1 MQEQFFFETDQQTQS
16 TSTGKVND
24 TIALYSS
31 PLQRMRNFGAE
42 ALTEIDALS
51 LLLDAHYAVLAGELL
66 TEFGSLTGLSRASVA
81 NLRRFLPETKAAQL
95 AAALRLATLLS
106 QHSLLQEPLDT
117 PEPVYAL
124 YGAEMRSCDR
134 EVLTVVLLN
143 TRFGLIKCERISQ
156 GTINETIAHPRD
168 IFRPAIIHSA
178 YAFVLIHN
186 HPSGDVAPSDTDLR
200 LTRRVSDVSRLIDI
214 KMLDHVIMG
223 TPAEGRSGYFSFK
236 EAGLL

>member
-1 MQEQFFFETDQQTQS
+1 MQEQFFEADQQPQS
-16 TSTGKVND
+16 PTTAKVND

-51 LLLDAHYAVLAGELL
+51 LLLDARDAVLAGKLL

-81 NLRRFLPETKAAQL
+81 NLRRFLPETKAAKL
-95 AAALRLATLLS
+95 VAALRLAALLS
-106 QHSLLQEPLDT
+106 QHARLQEPLDT
-117 PEPVYAL
+117 PEAIYAL
-124 YGAEMRSCDR
+124 YGAEMRTFDR
-134 EVLTVVLLN
+134 EVLAVVLLN
-143 TRFGLIKCERISQ
+143 TRFGLIKFERISQ

-168 IFRPAIIHSA
+168 ILRPAIIHSA

-186 HPSGDVAPSDTDLR
+186 HPSGDVAPSDADLR

-223 TPAEGRSGYFSFK
+223 TPAKGRAGYLSFK